1 MRACCARPAR
11 LAKSIAVGLA
21 WATALSVAAA
31 LGGREGKAGA
41 ARAGARLDS
50 ALRDRRAARSGVKA
64 GSWQL
69 HPGDGGAVGLS
80 LRADARPGLARREL
94 EGLVLAIRTSG
105 GAR

>member
-1 MRACCARPAR
+1 MKACCARPAR
-11 LAKSIAVGLA
+11 LAKSVVVGLA

-41 ARAGARLDS
+41 ARAGVRLDS

-69 HPGDGGAVGLS
+69 HPGEGGAVGVS
-80 LRADARPGLARREL
+80 LHAGARHGQAHRQLD
-94 EGLVLAIRTSG
+94 GLVSAIAMRG